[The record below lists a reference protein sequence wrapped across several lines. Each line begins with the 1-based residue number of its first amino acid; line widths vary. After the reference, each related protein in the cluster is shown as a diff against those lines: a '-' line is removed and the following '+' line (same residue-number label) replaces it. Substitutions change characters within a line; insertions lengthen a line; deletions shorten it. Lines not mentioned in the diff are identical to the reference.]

1 MRLFLQ
7 TTSAR
12 MARTGNHGHGL
23 ENPGE
28 ILVRRGLP
36 GFFAMCFVVCCLAVS
51 SVEAAKPQFAP
62 VIRTIPLA
70 FPRDFGAHPDF
81 AIEWWYVTGWLETA
95 DKKPLGFQVTF
106 FRVATEH
113 DRANPSRFAPN
124 QLIVAHAALSDP
136 AVGKLLHDQKSSR
149 EGFGLSYTREGDT
162 DVKLG
167 DWTMVREKNGRYQT
181 SVKGQ
186 DFSLNFSLTPTQPP
200 MLQDQQGFSRKGP
213 RPEQASYYYSEPQL
227 QVTGTVTRNGKGTAI
242 SGIAWLDHEWSTE
255 YLDPNASGWDWVGAN
270 LDDGSALMAFQIRG
284 KDGRAVW
291 TYAGIRDADGRF
303 TLFEPDQ
310 VKFEPQRTWR
320 SPHTDA
326 TYPVSMRIQ
335 SGSTIWLLTPLM
347 DDQELDSRQS
357 TGAVYWEG
365 AVTITRDG
373 KPAGHGYLELTGY
386 FEPLKL

>member
-1 MRLFLQ
+1 
-7 TTSAR
+7 
-12 MARTGNHGHGL
+12 
-23 ENPGE
+23 
-28 ILVRRGLP
+28 V
-36 GFFAMCFVVCCLAVS
+36 
-51 SVEAAKPQFAP
+51 
-62 VIRTIPLA
+62 
-70 FPRDFGAHPDF
+70 PRD
-81 AIEWWYVTGWLETA
+81 
-95 DKKPLGFQVTF
+95 
-106 FRVATEH
+106 
-113 DRANPSRFAPN
+113 
-124 QLIVAHAALSDP
+124 
-136 AVGKLLHDQKSSR
+136 GK
-149 EGFGLSYTREGDT
+149 E
-162 DVKLG
+162 
-167 DWTMVREKNGRYQT
+167 
-181 SVKGQ
+181 
-186 DFSLNFSLTPTQPP
+186 
-200 MLQDQQGFSRKGP
+200 
-213 RPEQASYYYSEPQL
+213 A
-227 QVTGTVTRNGKGTAI
+227 AI

-291 TYAGIRDADGRF
+291 TYAGIRHADGRF

-386 FEPLKL
+386 VEALKL